1 MTDLMLRD
9 PFTALDDPFDGL
21 RHALDRLGA
30 TSFRRVPELM
40 TAEGR
45 VALDVR
51 EEDGAFIVEA
61 SVPGYTRDEI
71 DVEVAEGAPII
82 RAEREREEERKDAH
96 YYYRELH
103 RGSVERRVQLP
114 GISADT
120 KVDATLKDG
129 VLTLR
134 IPIAE
139 QAKARRVEI
148 GEG

>member
-9 PFTALDDPFDGL
+9 PFTALDDPFDRL
-21 RHALDRLGA
+21 RHALDRVGA
-30 TSFRRVPELM
+30 TSFGGMPELM
-40 TAEGR
+40 TMEER
-45 VALDVR
+45 LALDVR

-61 SVPGYTRDEI
+61 SVPGFTRDEI
-71 DVEVAEGAPII
+71 DVEVAEGALII
-82 RAEREREEERKDAH
+82 RAERERDEERKEAH

-114 GISADT
+114 GIGADT
-120 KVDATLKDG
+120 KVEAALKDG

-148 GEG
+148 SEG